1 MKPAR
6 CGWFLLLAPLLWAGD
21 AAQRTVILA
30 NAAQPESVEL
40 ARHYADKR
48 GVPAVNI
55 VALPMPA
62 EESVTWR
69 QFVDEVWQPVQDELV
84 RRGWI
89 DATQTSLLDP
99 VGRRRVA
106 VQGHRIAYLV
116 VCRGV
121 PLRIHHDPTLL
132 PEKQARA
139 IAANFATNQAAVD
152 SELSLLPQGNPEINA
167 LLPNP
172 LFAKEQPSAPEH
184 DAVVRVS
191 RLDGPTWEAARWL
204 VDSALAAERDGLLGR
219 YYVDLRGPH
228 RDGDEMLEA
237 TRRQLDE
244 LGFDGDTEDTAA
256 LFGLEARFDAPVL
269 YFGWYAG
276 RPEGAFSRE
285 GFRFPPGA
293 VAVHIHSYSAATVR
307 SAADGWCGP
316 LVARGAAATTG
327 NVFEPYLQLTH
338 RPNLLLRALSQGRT
352 WGEAVYYALPA
363 LSWQG
368 VALGDPLYR
377 PFAVPLEKQLARLD
391 RLPPALAPYAV
402 LRQARR
408 LTAQKK
414 APEALAALRAGQRR
428 QPSLSL
434 GLALAGGDAAAGDTA
449 AAVRSLGFVKLLPR
463 FTGEQWP
470 LARRAAELLAANGD
484 AASALQVYRVLAREG
499 APSPEARAVLLREAH
514 RLAATQGDQGLLRE
528 FNEQL
533 AALEKPKTP

>member
-1 MKPAR
+1 MNPAR

-30 NAAQPESVEL
+30 NAAQRESVEL
-40 ARHYADKR
+40 ARYYAQKR
-48 GVPAVNI
+48 GLPAANI
-55 VALPMPA
+55 VALPLPA
-62 EESVTWR
+62 EETVTWR
-69 QFVDEVWQPVQDELV
+69 QFIDELWQPLQDELV
-84 RRGWI
+84 RRDWI
-89 DATQTSLLDP
+89 DATQSSLLDAA
-99 VGRRRVA
+99 GRRRVA

-116 VCRGV
+116 ICRGV

-132 PEKQARA
+132 TEKQAGA
-139 IAANFATNQAAVD
+139 ITANFATNQAAVD

-172 LFAKEQPSAPEH
+172 LFAKEQPSALEN
-184 DAVVRVS
+184 DAVVRVG
-191 RLDGPTWEAARWL
+191 RLDGPTWESARAL

-244 LGFDGDTEDTAA
+244 LGFDGDTEDTPA

-276 RPEGAFSRE
+276 RLEGAFSRE

-307 SAADGWCGP
+307 SVTEGWCGP

-391 RLPPALAPYAV
+391 QLPPALAPYAV

-408 LTAQKK
+408 LAAQKK

-463 FTGEQWP
+463 FSGEQWP

-499 APSPEARAVLLREAH
+499 APSPEARAALLRVAH
-514 RLAATQGDQGLLRE
+514 QLAAKQGDQTLLRE
-528 FNEQL
+528 FNDQL
-533 AALEKPKTP
+533 AALEVAKKP